1 MAISSLR
8 VRMLG
13 EFSLSS
19 GQAEINDGGNRSR
32 KVWLLLAYLIY
43 CRSRVVTQEELVTLL
58 WDEDESSSNPPNALK
73 TMLHRARSFLDQLE
87 QGAGHTLIVRQAG
100 TYAWNVEVPLTLDL
114 DDFDALCKSG
124 AAAEDEEHRLESW
137 LKALELYQGDFLSK
151 LSAEPWVVPIAAY
164 FHHLYLQTALDTI
177 ALLEQRDRYGDVARL
192 CRSAVKHEPYCED
205 LYRCLMRALLNEG
218 DQRGAIAVYEEMS
231 ELLFANFGIMPSDET
246 RVLYREAIRT
256 VNDRAVSPGVILEQ
270 LRESSTAGGALFCDY
285 DFFKVIYHAVA
296 RSVERS
302 GDAVHLALL
311 SVTGEDGRD
320 LPKRSLDR
328 AMENLQEV
336 ARTNLRRG
344 DIAARCSV
352 SQFILLLPQANYEN
366 ARMVCDRII
375 KAFCRQYPHSPALL
389 HASVQPLEP
398 AR

>member
-43 CRSRVVTQEELVTLL
+43 CRNRVVTQEELVTLL

-124 AAAEDEEHRLESW
+124 AAAEDEEQRLESW

-177 ALLEQRDRYGDVARL
+177 ALLEQRDRYGDVAKL

-311 SVTGEDGRD
+311 SATGEDGRD